1 MEKRKKSDNSP
12 NNPKETQETTL
23 RQNQKKI
30 LTKKDLTNL
39 DDFIQKCL
47 NMFKFVD
54 PKEEFYIATGKEKDL
69 IISHKSTIPDL
80 VIWNKTFNKNECF
93 EEANTKKPNPFPRY
107 QFFLRIKSTKS
118 EKDKKK
124 EKKNEKKE
132 KKSEKSHKNKKK
144 EKKNNN
150 ANNSNSNNTNN
161 ESNSTNNNNITNN
174 FCNVLDTKLCPIKP
188 LFYAMN
194 NEFIVISDNNYVY
207 VLQYK
212 GYYKS
217 KKDKKKNN
225 NKSNNNKINE
235 VNNINNTKY
244 NIPMNKLD
252 PNGMNE
258 FCFFI
263 DAELSPDI
271 QYDYP
276 TFIKNKNKKAK
287 NSILNIYLSNSSSLY
302 VAKSNG
308 IINKYN
314 LYSMSLER
322 KTNPKN
328 NKIIKAK

>member
-144 EKKNNN
+144 SGKKHKKKKKKETEEKKSQNVITKTNVINMPVYEVQTN
-150 ANNSNSNNTNN
+150 AIECEYNMPQFNMIQENTTNVSINSK
-161 ESNSTNNNNITNN
+161 TNNN
-174 FCNVLDTKLCPIKP
+174 
-188 LFYAMN
+188 
-194 NEFIVISDNNYVY
+194 IVITENKKEEIKKPEKKVEITP
-207 VLQYK
+207 
-212 GYYKS
+212 
-217 KKDKKKNN
+217 KKDIEKN
-225 NKSNNNKINE
+225 
-235 VNNINNTKY
+235 V
-244 NIPMNKLD
+244 
-252 PNGMNE
+252 
-258 FCFFI
+258 
-263 DAELSPDI
+263 
-271 QYDYP
+271 QY
-276 TFIKNKNKKAK
+276 
-287 NSILNIYLSNSSSLY
+287 
-302 VAKSNG
+302 V
-308 IINKYN
+308 
-314 LYSMSLER
+314 
-322 KTNPKN
+322 
-328 NKIIKAK
+328 

>member
-161 ESNSTNNNNITNN
+161 ESNNSKDISNENELNISENNDSSNLQGNTIED
-174 FCNVLDTKLCPIKP
+174 LTKLKRNSLKTIKRN
-188 LFYAMN
+188 LIN
-194 NEFIVISDNNYVY
+194 KN
-207 VLQYK
+207 
-212 GYYKS
+212 S
-217 KKDKKKNN
+217 KK
-225 NKSNNNKINE
+225 
-235 VNNINNTKY
+235 
-244 NIPMNKLD
+244 
-252 PNGMNE
+252 
-258 FCFFI
+258 FI
-263 DAELSPDI
+263 SMISILL
-271 QYDYP
+271 
-276 TFIKNKNKKAK
+276 TFIFLRRNKNENESK
-287 NSILNIYLSNSSSLY
+287 
-302 VAKSNG
+302 
-308 IINKYN
+308 
-314 LYSMSLER
+314 
-322 KTNPKN
+322 
-328 NKIIKAK
+328 

>member
-144 EKKNNN
+144 DDI
-150 ANNSNSNNTNN
+150 SNNQIKSTEDYLRDYTLTDSEGNTVEVGEKRIYAPN
-161 ESNSTNNNNITNN
+161 FVYFESGKGIRLTTGKSPKQT
-174 FCNVLDTKLCPIKP
+174 DPREKLSDEMLKDEEKV
-188 LFYAMN
+188 F
-194 NEFIVISDNNYVY
+194 NEFF
-207 VLQYK
+207 K
-212 GYYKS
+212 
-217 KKDKKKNN
+217 
-225 NKSNNNKINE
+225 
-235 VNNINNTKY
+235 
-244 NIPMNKLD
+244 
-252 PNGMNE
+252 
-258 FCFFI
+258 
-263 DAELSPDI
+263 
-271 QYDYP
+271 
-276 TFIKNKNKKAK
+276 
-287 NSILNIYLSNSSSLY
+287 
-302 VAKSNG
+302 
-308 IINKYN
+308 
-314 LYSMSLER
+314 
-322 KTNPKN
+322 
-328 NKIIKAK
+328 

>member
-161 ESNSTNNNNITNN
+161 ESNSTNNNNININTN
-174 FCNVLDTKLCPIKP
+174 
-188 LFYAMN
+188 
-194 NEFIVISDNNYVY
+194 ISINY
-207 VLQYK
+207 
-212 GYYKS
+212 
-217 KKDKKKNN
+217 NN
-225 NKSNNNKINE
+225 N
-235 VNNINNTKY
+235 
-244 NIPMNKLD
+244 
-252 PNGMNE
+252 
-258 FCFFI
+258 
-263 DAELSPDI
+263 
-271 QYDYP
+271 
-276 TFIKNKNKKAK
+276 
-287 NSILNIYLSNSSSLY
+287 
-302 VAKSNG
+302 
-308 IINKYN
+308 
-314 LYSMSLER
+314 
-322 KTNPKN
+322 
-328 NKIIKAK
+328 

>member
-132 KKSEKSHKNKKK
+132 KNSFNIKYK
-144 EKKNNN
+144 E
-150 ANNSNSNNTNN
+150 
-161 ESNSTNNNNITNN
+161 
-174 FCNVLDTKLCPIKP
+174 
-188 LFYAMN
+188 
-194 NEFIVISDNNYVY
+194 
-207 VLQYK
+207 
-212 GYYKS
+212 
-217 KKDKKKNN
+217 
-225 NKSNNNKINE
+225 
-235 VNNINNTKY
+235 
-244 NIPMNKLD
+244 
-252 PNGMNE
+252 
-258 FCFFI
+258 
-263 DAELSPDI
+263 
-271 QYDYP
+271 
-276 TFIKNKNKKAK
+276 
-287 NSILNIYLSNSSSLY
+287 
-302 VAKSNG
+302 
-308 IINKYN
+308 
-314 LYSMSLER
+314 
-322 KTNPKN
+322 
-328 NKIIKAK
+328 